1 MRAVAAVVCVALL
14 SCTSEAP
21 TAVRPPASGPNI
33 IVVMTD
39 DQDTSIA
46 VMTKL
51 QQRLQ
56 AQGITFLNSF
66 VTTSLCCPSRV
77 SFLRGQYAH
86 NHTIFE
92 NTPPNGGWARAQ
104 ALGLEQ
110 STIAV
115 WLHAAGYNTAYFGKY
130 LNGYSYQETARIPG
144 WSHWMGTRY
153 GYYVP
158 FNVDGKI
165 ERFGSPGDSAA
176 YTTDVLSHFAGLFV
190 GRAAQPFF
198 VVVAPYAPH
207 NTTANTPPTPAAR
220 HAGTFASLTLPESP
234 SFNEADVGDKP
245 SALNLGN
252 PLTAGQIAT
261 ETAMYRGRQESLL
274 AVDELVDHLITVLD
288 STQRLS
294 NTYIFYTSD
303 NGFHL
308 GQHRRQYGKNSPYE
322 EDVRVPLLVRGPGIP
337 QGISSTA
344 LVLNIDLAPTIA
356 ELAGVTTPA
365 WVDGTSL
372 VPLLLRGGAS
382 PRRRFATE
390 HYNPATG
397 WFVESVRSSDSVMN
411 EWRKGGVL
419 EHELYDL
426 GQDPYELTNVYNN
439 SPTAQHGMW
448 PQWLSQLETCAGVSC
463 EAAEDGP

>member
-1 MRAVAAVVCVALL
+1 
-14 SCTSEAP
+14 
-21 TAVRPPASGPNI
+21 
-33 IVVMTD
+33 
-39 DQDTSIA
+39 
-46 VMTKL
+46 
-51 QQRLQ
+51 
-56 AQGITFLNSF
+56 
-66 VTTSLCCPSRV
+66 
-77 SFLRGQYAH
+77 
-86 NHTIFE
+86 
-92 NTPPNGGWARAQ
+92 
-104 ALGLEQ
+104 
-110 STIAV
+110 
-115 WLHAAGYNTAYFGKY
+115 
-130 LNGYSYQETARIPG
+130 
-144 WSHWMGTRY
+144 
-153 GYYVP
+153 
-158 FNVDGKI
+158 
-165 ERFGSPGDSAA
+165 
-176 YTTDVLSHFAGLFV
+176 
-190 GRAAQPFF
+190 
-198 VVVAPYAPH
+198 
-207 NTTANTPPTPAAR
+207 
-220 HAGTFASLTLPESP
+220 
-234 SFNEADVGDKP
+234 
-245 SALNLGN
+245 
-252 PLTAGQIAT
+252 
-261 ETAMYRGRQESLL
+261 MYRGRQESLL

-356 ELAGVTTPA
+356 ELAGVATPA

-372 VPLLLRGGAS
+372 VPLLLQGGGW

-397 WFVESVRSSDSVMN
+397 WFVESVRSTDSVMN

-419 EHELYDL
+419 EHELYAL

-448 PQWLSQLETCAGVSC
+448 PQWLHQLETCGGVSC